1 MDVTNQQDLDSC
13 SNQLPDS
20 SAGMAYV
27 SVQAPGPAAAV
38 ASAPDAALTAAPTA
52 IAADSQGPVSPK
64 ARQNQSELADG
75 NQEVEYVQQKGRKA
89 KQQPKAKQPAKKKK
103 TRKGGKA
110 AAEPNENVSMNTDPL
125 GSDRQCAKLN
135 SAVAADT
142 ETAAADAE
150 DVQRGLTAEDTA
162 AQDAGQQQ
170 R

>member
-1 MDVTNQQDLDSC
+1 
-13 SNQLPDS
+13 
-20 SAGMAYV
+20 
-27 SVQAPGPAAAV
+27 
-38 ASAPDAALTAAPTA
+38 
-52 IAADSQGPVSPK
+52 
-64 ARQNQSELADG
+64 
-75 NQEVEYVQQKGRKA
+75 
-89 KQQPKAKQPAKKKK
+89 
-103 TRKGGKA
+103 
-110 AAEPNENVSMNTDPL
+110 MNTDPL